1 MKSPLLKVA
10 TGALLSLA
18 LALALPGTAL
28 YAAEK
33 SVQTM
38 AIPAIISGTV
48 AYRERIALPAGSE
61 AVVQLLDTSRANVPA
76 TVIAEQR
83 LTFDGHGSASYRLDY
98 DAVNI
103 NPKGTYQVAARI
115 QSGKK
120 VLFVTE
126 PPAYV
131 ITRGSPGHVD
141 LVLTKAGAKPQ

>member
-1 MKSPLLKVA
+1 MIFPLPRVA
-10 TGALLSLA
+10 AGALFSLV
-18 LALALPGTAL
+18 LALPGSTL
-28 YAAEK
+28 HAAEK
-33 SVQTM
+33 AAPAMV
-38 AIPAIISGTV
+38 IPAIISGTV

-61 AVVQLLDTSRANVPA
+61 AVVQLLDTSQANAPA

-83 LTFDGHGSASYRLDY
+83 LSFDGHGSASYRLDY

-120 VLFVTE
+120 LLFVTE